1 MNNLTISKVRF
12 SSNRLQVLPDVLV
25 ERLGRIGEAFKN
37 GEVIA
42 LGLGFLDKNE
52 INKIK
57 E

>member
-1 MNNLTISKVRF
+1 MKT
-12 SSNRLQVLPDVLV
+12 DVLV
-25 ERLGRIGEAFKN
+25 ESPGRIGEAFKN